1 MRGVAG
7 TRPEC
12 SIDGCDRP
20 HAGRGYCEL
29 HLRRLV
35 RGRDLTAPIRAKRP
49 NAPGQWSPWRQ
60 VKSGYMMRQRIN
72 PITKKGE
79 QQLQHRVVMEEAL
92 GRPLRPGENVHH
104 KNGIK
109 NDNRPSNL
117 ELWLKSQ
124 PSGQR
129 VEDMLLWAR
138 ELLAIYEKEFPEKR
152 GRRRQSRQ

>member
-1 MRGVAG
+1 
-7 TRPEC
+7 
-12 SIDGCDRP
+12 
-20 HAGRGYCEL
+20 
-29 HLRRLV
+29 
-35 RGRDLTAPIRAKRP
+35 
-49 NAPGQWSPWRQ
+49 
-60 VKSGYMMRQRIN
+60 MMRQRIN